1 MRIAQANERIGSINP
16 NTPTTTTT
24 APGEVQR
31 KQVLRRGR
39 GINRGHGRYS
49 GGRSLSPRSLDG
61 RNPFLDTAFY
71 LLIPPVPALLRALI
85 VLQLFNSRALLVGAH
100 SSGRH
105 SGGFCICAGGIPYAG
120 AQECLAGISATASS
134 LSSRRIV
141 LIREIFTSNLFVT
154 ISNFHLARSFPPWSF
169 GCQKSSP

>member
-39 GINRGHGRYS
+39 GINRGHGPYS

-85 VLQLFNSRALLVGAH
+85 VLQLFNSRALLVGAP
-100 SSGRH
+100 
-105 SGGFCICAGGIPYAG
+105 GGISYAG

-141 LIREIFTSNLFVT
+141 LIRKIFTSNLVVT
-154 ISNFHLARSFPPWSF
+154 TSNFHLARSDAKRALPEL
-169 GCQKSSP
+169 SSLPLQAS